1 MYIVSILYR
10 SSILL
15 LMLLG
20 NHLIFCLDLP
30 DLVTQ
35 LFNVLLLLS
44 DLLLQ
49 DRVELLRVVRVRHK
63 TATRR
68 DRSALLRLLD
78 ILKHLL
84 AFGILLEDLVELF
97 GAAELVELDLEV
109 LDAAAESSALLSDL
123 LDQQLV
129 GLHHKNAVLVV
140 LSLLA
145 SQFIVKCIN
154 RLLKELHLHFVLL
167 LNVTV
172 LNYNLLVV
180 LLDEALQLS
189 QHAHLQLLV
198 VVDVLRH
205 PVDSVLERPNVAIIV
220 SDVLIRDSDCVLQ
233 VLLFETQIFHDETQV
248 GIE

>member
-20 NHLIFCLDLP
+20 NHLIFSLDLP

-49 DRVELLRVVRVRHK
+49 DRVELLRVVRVGHE

-68 DRSALLRLLD
+68 DRTALLRLLD

-84 AFGILLEDLVELF
+84 ALGVFLEDLVELF
-97 GAAELVELDLEV
+97 GAAELVELDLKV
-109 LDAAAESSALLSDL
+109 LDAAAKTSALLSDL
-123 LDQQLV
+123 LDQHLI
-129 GLHHKNAVLVV
+129 GLHHENAVLVV
-140 LSLLA
+140 LSLFA

-154 RLLKELHLHFVLL
+154 GLFEELHLHFVLL
-167 LNVTV
+167 LDVTV
-172 LNYNLLVV
+172 LNNNLLVV
-180 LLDEALQLS
+180 LLDEALQLRE
-189 QHAHLQLLV
+189 HAHL
-198 VVDVLRH
+198 
-205 PVDSVLERPNVAIIV
+205 
-220 SDVLIRDSDCVLQ
+220 
-233 VLLFETQIFHDETQV
+233 
-248 GIE
+248 